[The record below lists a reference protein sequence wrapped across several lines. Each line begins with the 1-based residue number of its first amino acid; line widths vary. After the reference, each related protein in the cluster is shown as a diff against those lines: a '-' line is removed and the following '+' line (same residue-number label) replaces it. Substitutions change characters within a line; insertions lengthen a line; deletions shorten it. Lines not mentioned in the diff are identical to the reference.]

1 MIRLLAIS
9 YAKFYFFFDFLL
21 LLSVFDAISLRA
33 TGFVFFIL
41 KSNLRINIPEVCLE
55 DQVAGLF
62 GALE

>member
-1 MIRLLAIS
+1 MIRLLVFSMQI
-9 YAKFYFFFDFLL
+9 FFVFNFLL
-21 LLSVFDAISLRA
+21 LLSVFDAISLRDYHCCLLH
-33 TGFVFFIL
+33 L